1 MQETQR
7 AQLDAA
13 KFWIEAAHRL
23 GFNDPDHDIKGEW
36 LDDACRRLNQRQA
49 TKTSNQGAP
58 PLLVRFLYTFE
69 NELGAFIDDYLDHKL
84 DDEGRQVAALLIDA
98 WPGLLDLI
106 EELKVIQQDYRNSPH
121 YHRMVD
127 LIENWDFDASSEDN
141 IARHHLRMNTPTT
154 KQ

>member
-1 MQETQR
+1 MQENQR

-23 GFNDPDHDIKGEW
+23 GFTDPDRNIVGEW
-36 LDDACRRLNQRQA
+36 LDDACRCLIQPQA
-49 TKTSNQGAP
+49 RKRSRRDTS

-69 NELGAFIDDYLDHKL
+69 SELAAFIDDYLDQKL

-98 WPGLLDLI
+98 WPGLRDLLK
-106 EELKVIQQDYRNSPH
+106 ELKVIQQEYRDSPH

-127 LIENWDFDASSEDN
+127 LIENWDFDVSGDDN
-141 IARHHLRMNTPTT
+141 IARHHLRIKTPKTR
-154 KQ
+154 Q